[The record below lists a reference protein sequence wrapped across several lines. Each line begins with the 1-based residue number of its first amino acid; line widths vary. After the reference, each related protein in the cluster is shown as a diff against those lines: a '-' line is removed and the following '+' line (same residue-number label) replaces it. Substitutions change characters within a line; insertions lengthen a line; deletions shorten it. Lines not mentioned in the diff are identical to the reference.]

1 MRGDAIST
9 VVDVAGVSIHVQL
22 RSCLH
27 AELQAEISLMKE
39 DLCSSLS

>member
-9 VVDVAGVSIHVQL
+9 VVDVAGVSAFNVHVQL

-39 DLCSSLS
+39 DL